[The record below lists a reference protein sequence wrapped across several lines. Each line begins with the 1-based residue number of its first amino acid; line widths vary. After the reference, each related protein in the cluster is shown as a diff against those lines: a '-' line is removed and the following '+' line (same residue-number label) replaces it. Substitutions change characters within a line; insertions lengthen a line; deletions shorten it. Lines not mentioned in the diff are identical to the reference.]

1 MDAIRINILED
12 YNMCLSI
19 QAKRPIVAERQGSL
33 QQRSSTPSS
42 HFSFAMVSGKH
53 CKARQP
59 QHLHRNIS
67 AAFLAWHFVPFAVS
81 QAHPTLGFRPT
92 AIPKVS
98 DSPVLSCKASNLSPR
113 SATFVILSCI
123 VSIVSSICDW
133 IAWIYM
139 STWSANYPSGRC
151 HNPIRSPRTGVP
163 SAQGKRT

>member
-1 MDAIRINILED
+1 
-12 YNMCLSI
+12 MCLSI

-113 SATFVILSCI
+113 SATFVILS
-123 VSIVSSICDW
+123 VSHGLHHLSIFFLLFISTTIRRHPCSCCPQKPHLRSSE
-133 IAWIYM
+133 
-139 STWSANYPSGRC
+139 
-151 HNPIRSPRTGVP
+151 
-163 SAQGKRT
+163 